1 MKKILA
7 GILICIGTARIYAE
21 GIYARVKTK
30 SDIYRDYPQT
40 CRILTAA
47 ENECV
52 MIETAEQAHS
62 EDDSYWGFDILGDK
76 SSIRV
81 IYKGTPGYIDFHNL
95 KSIHDDCAD
104 MLHAYTDKV
113 LVPVNYCDVLYRQDI
128 KYIED
133 RDPFVAKYEQYIKYN
148 FVDDIHRQWYF
159 NYPVNYSFCND
170 VCFQFSAVPA
180 RYYLTGFIVN
190 AGKESFTCVID
201 SNFDQF
207 GLYDNMAKYAVGG
220 RYTFNY
226 KKDGDYVSV
235 FDGTEK
241 IFDGVYIDKKTWNY
255 MYYFIT
261 RKQNQAAYNTYFS
274 PENRKKIIWPL
285 HADGLCDYK

>member
-1 MKKILA
+1 MKKLVA
-7 GILICIGTARIYAE
+7 GILMYTGAVLMYSEGLSAKVGIKTDVYQDYA
-21 GIYARVKTK
+21 
-30 SDIYRDYPQT
+30 QT
-40 CRILTAA
+40 CRILTA
-47 ENECV
+47 EKNECV
-52 MIETAEQAHS
+52 MIETAAQAHS

-81 IYKGTPGYIDFHNL
+81 IYKGTQGYIDFHNL
-95 KSIHDDCAD
+95 KSMHNDCAAI
-104 MLHAYTDKV
+104 LHAYTDKV
-113 LVPVNYCDVLYRQDI
+113 LVPVSYCDVLYRQDI

-133 RDPFVAKYEQYIKYN
+133 TDPFVAKYEQYIKYN

-170 VCFQFSAVPA
+170 VCFQFGSVPS

-207 GLYDNMAKYAVGG
+207 SLYDNMAKYAVGD

-241 IFDGVYIDKKTWNY
+241 IFDGVYIDKKTWKY

-261 RKQNQAAYNTYFS
+261 GKQNQAAYNTYFL
-274 PENRKKIIWPL
+274 PENRKKIIWPV
-285 HADGLCDYK
+285 HENGRCDYN